1 MEHREV
7 IWSIEETR
15 RVKREVV
22 TAARMWAVIGLSVA
36 AYEALVDEEQLLS
49 RGVDRA
55 RALHPAVNVVVSG
68 AIVVTAAHLLRTIPP
83 KLDPYSR
90 FHSTTSRLRTRSWLP
105 VGAAPA
111 TYTPW

>member
-1 MEHREV
+1 M
-7 IWSIEETR
+7 
-15 RVKREVV
+15 KREVV

-36 AYEALVDEEQLLS
+36 VYEALVDEEQLLG
-49 RGVDRA
+49 RMDRA
-55 RALHPAVNVVVSG
+55 RAVHPAVNVVVSG

-90 FHSTTSRLRTRSWLP
+90 FHSTTTRIRSRSWLP